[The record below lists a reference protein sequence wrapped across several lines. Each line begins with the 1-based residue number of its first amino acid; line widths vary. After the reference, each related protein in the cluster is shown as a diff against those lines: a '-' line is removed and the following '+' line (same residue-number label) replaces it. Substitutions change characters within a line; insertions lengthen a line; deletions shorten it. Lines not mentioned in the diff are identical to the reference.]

1 MRLSARIFWLAFVA
15 TMGAAPAAAQDGY
28 PDKPVRMIVNFSTGG
43 PSDIVARLLAIKL
56 GEMWGKPVV
65 VENVAGASGNI
76 GGERTARATP
86 DGYTMLLTG
95 SGPMVINPLFHEK
108 MGYHPQRDLAPVTH
122 VCTIPNLLVI
132 HPGVPARTVQEFVA
146 LAKAQPGLFT
156 FGSSGAG
163 SATHLGGE
171 LFRARAGIDIR
182 HIPYKGT
189 GAIVPDLIAGR
200 VTMAIAATATFL
212 PLVRDGRLRAL
223 GVASDKRSAA
233 TPDLPTI
240 AEAGYPG
247 FDTSSWQ
254 GVLVPVKTSPA
265 MIRRLHQD
273 LVKAIAMPDVRA
285 RFSEL
290 AMDPVGNQPR
300 DLAKIIEADLVKWAK
315 AIRDSGAKAEQ

>member
-1 MRLSARIFWLAFVA
+1 MHNVLKLALGWA
-15 TMGAAPAAAQDGY
+15 LITGTAAAVAQETY
-28 PDKPVRMIVNFSTGG
+28 PTKPVRIIVNFSTGG

-65 VENVAGASGNI
+65 VENVAGFAGNI
-76 GGERTARATP
+76 GGERTAKATP

-95 SGPMVINPLFHEK
+95 SGPMVINPLFHDK
-108 MGYHPQRDLAPVTH
+108 MGYHPQRDLAAITQ

-132 HPGVPARTVQEFVA
+132 YPGVPAKTVQDFVA
-146 LAKAQPGLFT
+146 LAKAQPGNFT
-156 FGSSGAG
+156 FGSSGSG

-189 GAIVPDLIAGR
+189 GAIVPDMIAGR

-223 GVASDKRSAA
+223 AVASDKRSAA

-254 GVLVPVKTSPA
+254 GVLVPVKTPPA

-273 LVKAIAMPDVRA
+273 IVKVIAMPDVQA
-285 RFSEL
+285 RFADL

-300 DLAKIIEADLVKWAK
+300 DLAKIIETDLVKWGK
-315 AIRDSGAKAEQ
+315 AIKDSGAKPEQ

>member
-1 MRLSARIFWLAFVA
+1 MTGV
-15 TMGAAPAAAQDGY
+15 APAAAQDGY
-28 PDKPVRMIVNFSTGG
+28 PDKPVRMIVNFSTGE

-65 VENVAGASGNI
+65 VENLAGASGNI
-76 GGERTARATP
+76 GGERAARATP

-108 MGYHPQRDLAPVTH
+108 MGYHPQRDLAPVTQ

-146 LAKAQPGLFT
+146 LAKAQPGQFT
-156 FGSSGAG
+156 FGSSGSG

-212 PLVRDGRLRAL
+212 PLVREGRLRAL